1 MKCLYCGQ
9 EIGLYDTICK
19 CCGAPQTK
27 HKETAE
33 FVEEKHVEQ
42 SEKEDKGECVPEQV
56 LHEGNNVVENKPNK
70 TTKYIIL
77 ALFALLACCASGYI
91 LYNTTS
97 GKSLDYSDLGL
108 IDSADT
114 IIGVVNEEIQ
124 NEESTPIF
132 EEEIEQ
138 NDNDM
143 ETQYDFVCER
153 EVTSDDL
160 IGMDS
165 GELRIMR
172 NWIYARH
179 GYIFKSK
186 DLRDYFGGFSWYSP
200 RYTDVSAM
208 LSKLEKKN
216 VEHIKQYE

>member
-1 MKCLYCGQ
+1 M
-9 EIGLYDTICK
+9 
-19 CCGAPQTK
+19 
-27 HKETAE
+27 
-33 FVEEKHVEQ
+33 
-42 SEKEDKGECVPEQV
+42 
-56 LHEGNNVVENKPNK
+56 
-70 TTKYIIL
+70 
-77 ALFALLACCASGYI
+77 LACCAGGYI

-114 IIGVVNEEIQ
+114 ITVVVNEEIQ